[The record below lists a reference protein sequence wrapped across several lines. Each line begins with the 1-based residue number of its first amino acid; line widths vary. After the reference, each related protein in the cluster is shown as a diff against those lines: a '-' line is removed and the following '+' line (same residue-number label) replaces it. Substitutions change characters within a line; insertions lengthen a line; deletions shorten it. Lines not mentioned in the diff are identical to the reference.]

1 MQAYSE
7 DNTGIHGK
15 LVFSNKFLLLSFWAI
30 LMKKDK
36 EFHMVCLFCM
46 LAYCEKSLWTY
57 KASILC
63 IASLCL
69 GIGKKA

>member
-1 MQAYSE
+1 
-7 DNTGIHGK
+7 
-15 LVFSNKFLLLSFWAI
+15 
-30 LMKKDK
+30 MKKDK
-36 EFHMVCLFCM
+36 EFHMVCFFCM

-69 GIGKKA
+69 GIGKKPKSLVIGNLSDFF